1 ATSGG
6 ALQMGGG
13 SVAGNLS
20 LNSGGPITQGA
31 PLSVAG
37 TSTIDAET
45 NAITFQTAGNHFDG
59 VVHLTGGETQI
70 LSDGAL
76 SLGVLNVASLSART
90 NGVLDAGSG
99 IVSGIMSAQG
109 TSVSQ
114 SGALV
119 VGGASL
125 FAGSA
130 GVTLANAGNDFIGAV
145 HLTGGSDTT

>member
-1 ATSGG
+1 
-6 ALQMGGG
+6 
-13 SVAGNLS
+13 
-20 LNSGGPITQGA
+20 
-31 PLSVAG
+31 
-37 TSTIDAET
+37 
-45 NAITFQTAGNHFDG
+45 TAGNHFDG

-145 HLTGGSDTT
+145 HLTGGSDTTIHDSNALWLNLAVTGDLTATSSGALGL